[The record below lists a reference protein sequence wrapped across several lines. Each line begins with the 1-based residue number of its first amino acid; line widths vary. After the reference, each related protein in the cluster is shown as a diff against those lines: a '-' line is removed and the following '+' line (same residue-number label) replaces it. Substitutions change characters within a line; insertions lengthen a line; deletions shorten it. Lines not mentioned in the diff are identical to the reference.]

1 MILGELLG
9 QIDCLQEQVEK
20 LLTFML
26 HLWVSA
32 MHLVDEVSEGKLGIE
47 DAAVLT
53 LFDGDIVENLHL
65 VRSRFASL
73 K

>member
-1 MILGELLG
+1 
-9 QIDCLQEQVEK
+9 
-20 LLTFML
+20 
-26 HLWVSA
+26 

-73 K
+73 KEFLFDIELVTELFFGQILL